1 MRAAPLDPS
10 PRQFEPVVNLLS
22 KPLAYSTPPLAR
34 LESIQQ
40 QLFRATAVVNHGVTN
55 HTFGERLGTT
65 INDYS
70 RERLLRALPEAT
82 TQVQGLHLRL

>member
-1 MRAAPLDPS
+1 MRAAPLDPN
-10 PRQFEPVVNLLS
+10 PRQFEPVANLRS
-22 KPLAYSTPPLAR
+22 KPVGYSTPPLVR

-55 HTFGERLGTT
+55 YTFGERLGTT
-65 INDYS
+65 VDNYS